1 MFQIGPRPRRP
12 FHGILLFHS
21 GSISPA
27 FPPLVLAFHH
37 VGLAVFGSLHP
48 LSTRLKQQQEM
59 DGDAMKL
66 GFS

>member
-27 FPPLVLAFHH
+27 FPPLVLA
-37 VGLAVFGSLHP
+37 VFGSLHP